1 MNPLAKVDS
10 IYLYREYSKN
20 KIIELSLYKG
30 DLTEVEVSSFINL
43 RLIVVNTQ
51 SIKKTWWGD
60 GSPIL

>member
-51 SIKKTWWGD
+51 SIKKT
-60 GSPIL
+60 